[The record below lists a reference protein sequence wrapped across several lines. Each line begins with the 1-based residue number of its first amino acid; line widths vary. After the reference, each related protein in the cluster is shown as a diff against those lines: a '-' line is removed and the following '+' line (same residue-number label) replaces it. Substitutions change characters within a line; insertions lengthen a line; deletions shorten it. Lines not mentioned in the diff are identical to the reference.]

1 MNAPIFCCYCCA
13 IYHQSRRF
21 LALNCFNLSSFTDS
35 SRGIIHHQ
43 TGNEPLN
50 ASLLASSWKVGIVDS
65 NIYIKSLGETTGLSL
80 TQSKTMEKFL
90 KPCDKECMRM
100 AMLKHEETFKE
111 QVCELHRLYRI
122 QKIMMRNI
130 ESNRPST
137 RSQEL
142 WSSKNGF
149 SFYQSNHAQL
159 DLERPAELYGA
170 ESKADTVSELI
181 DESEI
186 QLTLGPSR
194 YNRRKKRET
203 PLTSDSGPSLSS
215 TSTGSSHINMT
226 SSLTNRKIS
235 TRREELS
242 GPEMGFFPG
251 S

>member
-1 MNAPIFCCYCCA
+1 
-13 IYHQSRRF
+13 
-21 LALNCFNLSSFTDS
+21 
-35 SRGIIHHQ
+35 
-43 TGNEPLN
+43 
-50 ASLLASSWKVGIVDS
+50 
-65 NIYIKSLGETTGLSL
+65 
-80 TQSKTMEKFL
+80 MEKFL

-130 ESNRPST
+130 ESNRP
-137 RSQEL
+137 
-142 WSSKNGF
+142 K
-149 SFYQSNHAQL
+149 
-159 DLERPAELYGA
+159 
-170 ESKADTVSELI
+170 SKADTVSELI

-226 SSLTNRKIS
+226 SSMTNRKIS

-242 GPEMGFFPG
+242 GPEMGFFQVPDITLGYQNG
-251 S
+251 SKSSIGVEELHVRQERLKQPPWLCQVLRLNIT

>member
-1 MNAPIFCCYCCA
+1 
-13 IYHQSRRF
+13 
-21 LALNCFNLSSFTDS
+21 
-35 SRGIIHHQ
+35 
-43 TGNEPLN
+43 
-50 ASLLASSWKVGIVDS
+50 
-65 NIYIKSLGETTGLSL
+65 
-80 TQSKTMEKFL
+80 MEKFL

-111 QVCELHRLYRI
+111 QVCELHRLYRT

-130 ESNRPST
+130 ESKEWIST

-142 WSSKNGF
+142 WSSKNGL
-149 SFYQSNHAQL
+149 SFYQSNHARDMKL

-170 ESKADTVSELI
+170 ESKADTGSELI

-186 QLTLGPSR
+186 QLTLGPSS

-215 TSTGSSHINMT
+215 TSTGSSHINRT
-226 SSLTNRKIS
+226 SSLTNQKIK

-242 GPEMGFFPG
+242 GPELRLFQVPDIALGYQNG
-251 S
+251 SKSSIGVEEHVRQERLKQPPWLCQVLRLNIT

>member
-1 MNAPIFCCYCCA
+1 
-13 IYHQSRRF
+13 
-21 LALNCFNLSSFTDS
+21 
-35 SRGIIHHQ
+35 
-43 TGNEPLN
+43 
-50 ASLLASSWKVGIVDS
+50 
-65 NIYIKSLGETTGLSL
+65 
-80 TQSKTMEKFL
+80 MEKFL

-170 ESKADTVSELI
+170 ESKVDTVSELI

-203 PLTSDSGPSLSS
+203 PLTSESGPSLSS

-226 SSLTNRKIS
+226 SSLTNQKIS

-242 GPEMGFFPG
+242 GPEMGFFQVPDITLGYQNGSKSSNGVEELHLELCSQQKQLRFSFPG
-251 S
+251 KKQVSLVAV